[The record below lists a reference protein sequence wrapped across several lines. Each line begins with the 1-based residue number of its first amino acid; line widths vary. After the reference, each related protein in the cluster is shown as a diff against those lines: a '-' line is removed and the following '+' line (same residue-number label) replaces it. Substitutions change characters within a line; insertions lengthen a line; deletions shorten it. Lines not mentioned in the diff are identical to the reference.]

1 MSVPILSYAKTDQH
15 LKALL
20 ISQLLKDCLD
30 TKEDVLVPEGL
41 KLTTVSVED
50 FDKYRGILGGVTP

>member
-1 MSVPILSYAKTDQH
+1 
-15 LKALL
+15 L

-30 TKEDVLVPEGL
+30 TKEDVLVPAGL